1 MGVSVV
7 NSQQLAEAPLWQG
20 APVSLRCIQVIEET
34 PSVKTFCLQGQ
45 SPLRFV
51 YKPGQFVTLEVEIDG
66 KTEGRAYTIA
76 SAPTSPYR
84 LELTIRRDGRVS
96 SWLLDHLQP
105 GGSLKLT
112 GLGGAFNLDDLP
124 ADKYLFLAGGVG
136 ITPVMA
142 MSRYLA
148 TVQPDADIHF
158 IASARAPE
166 ELIFADELR
175 QLARRL
181 PHFKLNLAV
190 DEGADARAELLAGPL
205 NREQLAALVPDLAER
220 KVYCCGPEGYMQAM
234 AEYCG
239 SLGLAADHFYL
250 EHFASAPAAAGA
262 CAEETAA
269 MGFEIKV
276 ERVGQSA
283 TAKPGQ
289 TVLEALE
296 SAGIAINA
304 ACRNGVCGCC
314 KSRALSGSV
323 DARSTQTLTEA
334 EIADGYFLA
343 CACTPSSDLVM
354 E

>member
-7 NSQQLAEAPLWQG
+7 SSQQLAEAPVWQG
-20 APVSLRCIQVIEET
+20 EAVTLQCIQVIDET

-51 YKPGQFVTLEVEIDG
+51 FKPGQFVTLEQEIDG
-66 KTEGRAYTIA
+66 SVECRAYTIA
-76 SAPTSPYR
+76 SSPATPYR
-84 LELTIRRDGRVS
+84 LELTIRRDGKVS
-96 SWLLDHLQP
+96 NWLLDNLVA
-105 GGSLKLT
+105 GGVLKIT
-112 GLGGAFNLDDLP
+112 GLGGGFNLDDLP
-124 ADKYLFLAGGVG
+124 AEKYLFLGGGVG

-148 TVQPDADIHF
+148 AVHPDADIHF
-158 IASARAPE
+158 IASARGPE
-166 ELIFADELR
+166 EQIFATELK

-190 DEGADARAELLAGPL
+190 DEGADASAELLAGPL

-234 AEYCG
+234 SDYCQD
-239 SLGLAADHFYL
+239 LGLCAEHFYL
-250 EHFASAPAAAGA
+250 EHFASAPAAPEAA
-262 CAEETAA
+262 TASDKMA
-269 MGFEIKV
+269 FEIKV
-276 ERVGQSA
+276 QSSGRA
-283 TAKPGQ
+283 VTAAPGQ

-296 SAGIAINA
+296 GAGVPINA
-304 ACRNGVCGCC
+304 ACRSGVCGCC

-323 DARSTQTLTEA
+323 DARSTETLTEQ